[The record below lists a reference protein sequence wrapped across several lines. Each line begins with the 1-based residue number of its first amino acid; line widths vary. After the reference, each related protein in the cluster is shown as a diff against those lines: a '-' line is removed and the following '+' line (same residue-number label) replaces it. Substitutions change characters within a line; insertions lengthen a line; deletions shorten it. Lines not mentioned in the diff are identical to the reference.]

1 MSRTLIGVS
10 SFSGLPFLEMTLRE
24 VQQTT
29 KHDNVA
35 LFVVVAKPND
45 HAMTSF
51 LEARGIPHKMDTE
64 NRGFASNVNDCYDRA
79 FTHGDFDN
87 LIILGN
93 DVIVMP
99 GAVDAMIE
107 TADSTD
113 FEMICGSEF
122 NAQFLVNQYPE
133 ARQFFHGNDLVFND
147 FGSRPWE
154 LHKDFRSGIQPDT
167 RKDIRNFTLFKRSS
181 FEKAGY
187 DDTNYWPNSYFADN
201 HYGRVCDLAGVSAAG
216 LLESAFFH
224 FTSRTIKQSVSRDHG
239 SYFSRNGGHY
249 VHTWG
254 GPVGGER
261 YALPYNG
268 EGFQLA
274 PDIFL
279 KGELKIGSR
288 DQEDAIIN
296 YWRNL

>member
-45 HAMTSF
+45 HQMVSF
-51 LEARGIPHKMDTE
+51 LEARGIPYLAQKE
-64 NRGFASNVNDCYDRA
+64 NRGFAADVNEMYDRA

-87 LIILGN
+87 LIVLGN

-99 GAVDAMIE
+99 GAVDAMIN

-133 ARQFFHGNDLVFND
+133 ARQFFHGDDLVFTD
-147 FGSRPWE
+147 FGARPWE
-154 LHKDFRSGIQPDT
+154 MHKDFRSGIQPDT

-181 FEKAGY
+181 FQKAGY
-187 DDTNYWPNSYFADN
+187 DDVNYWPNSYFADN
-201 HYGRVCDLAGVSAAG
+201 HYGRVCDIAGVSAAG
-216 LLESAFFH
+216 LLEGSFFH
-224 FTSRTIKQSVSRDHG
+224 FTSRTIKQSVNRDHG

-274 PDIFL
+274 PHIFL
-279 KGELKIGSR
+279 KGDLKISTR
-288 DQEDAIIN
+288 DQEDVIIE